1 MIKTISNQFFLSTP
15 LISNQTETQ
24 MVILI
29 TLDGLLLILVIKV
42 VKLEIEMILVV
53 IHLFTKY
60 KVSVIKQQL
69 NQHGVIIRL
78 VDVPQVFK

>member
-15 LISNQTETQ
+15 LTSNQTETQ

-42 VKLEIEMILVV
+42 VKLEKEMILVV